1 MVLSI
6 VCGYAV
12 VTCLCPPLNDK
23 IFRGGDEAVFLPFLW
38 PQLLH
43 TLRSSNTGHSVVD
56 YFLCLGHL
64 CVCETA
70 PVSNAHNNLNFYGT
84 LTAFTN

>member
-12 VTCLCPPLNDK
+12 VTCLCLPLNDK
-23 IFRGGDEAVFLPFLW
+23 IFTGGDEAVFLPFLW
-38 PQLLH
+38 PQ
-43 TLRSSNTGHSVVD
+43 RSSNTGHLIVD

-64 CVCETA
+64 CVFETA

-84 LTAFTN
+84 LTSFTK